1 MYLMM
6 SIKRNKSKLSLLLSI
21 CLLMCILQ
29 PIVYAVTLSSS
40 EQSKIDSY
48 KEQQEELNDKISSTK
63 EKMESI
69 KDDISKQ
76 EEYVTELNEQ
86 IDNYQSKINSLDEQ
100 IAELES
106 EEAVYQEKIDEL
118 DTEIDGIEDDI
129 NHNELQQIDLQQEI
143 EDANVELQERL
154 RSVYVNGS
162 ATTVEMLLNAD
173 SFSTYLTMIELS
185 SNMAKHDNELVETLT
200 ESIKQIDELTA
211 SHKEMITQLESK
223 KDEQQAQ
230 IDALE
235 VKKSEKVEAK
245 NTLSTS
251 QSEVRALQV
260 EATNLL
266 NSLDEQSAAYKSMV
280 AKYESDI
287 DAFDKKIDSIIA
299 EATAKANAAK
309 TSSSSGSSSTTSNF
323 TPKSGFIWP
332 LQQSDA
338 YISSGYGYRGDPG
351 TGTYKLHGGVD
362 TCCYSGTSGKAVS
375 ASADG
380 TVIIATWHSSYG
392 YYVGIDHGN
401 GYVTIYAHN
410 SSLAVSAGQTVKQGQ
425 TIAYAGETG
434 YAFGAHCHFE
444 IRVNGTKVNPTSYT
458 SPGR

>member
-1 MYLMM
+1 MYSMTI
-6 SIKRNKSKLSLLLSI
+6 IKRKKSILSLLLSL
-21 CLLMCILQ
+21 CFLMCILQ
-29 PIVYAVTLSSS
+29 PIALAVTLSSS

-76 EEYVTELNEQ
+76 EEYVTELNAQ

-106 EEAVYQEKIDEL
+106 EEAVYQAKIDEL
-118 DTEIDGIEDDI
+118 DAEIDGIEDDI

-185 SNMAKHDNELVETLT
+185 SNMAKHDNELVEKLT

-211 SHKEMITQLESK
+211 SHKAMITQLESK

-309 TSSSSGSSSTTSNF
+309 SNTSNSSGTTSNF

-338 YISSGYGYRGDPG
+338 YISSNYGYRGDPG
-351 TGTYKLHGGVD
+351 SGAYKLHGGVD
-362 TCCYSGTSGKAVS
+362 TCCRSGTSGKAVS

-392 YYVGIDHGN
+392 YYVGINHGN

-410 SSLAVSAGQTVKQGQ
+410 SSLAVSAGQSVKQGQ